1 MMATATLGD
10 WQFRISPES
19 VSFDFNVRTRSIP
32 TIGGK
37 VIQILGVD
45 VSEMTVNGSFGKG
58 GRVEQQRFL
67 EWCLA
72 RTRAQ
77 TEEDKAVVRFR
88 MPDKGWDFAVKI
100 KALTDSGGRSSVSLR
115 NDNIN
120 PQFTLVLHLEDDLQ
134 GITELKRAAEASYI
148 ASLSR
153 GVGWKRTEYN
163 GPLTSEEIIE
173 AKGGTLG
180 LVTFLRR

>member
-1 MMATATLGD
+1 MATATLGD
-10 WQFRISPES
+10 WEFRINPES

-45 VSEMTVNGSFGKG
+45 VSEMIVSGSFGKG

-67 EWCLA
+67 EWVIERA
-72 RTRAQ
+72 RAQ
-77 TEEDKAVVRFR
+77 AEEDKAIVRFR
-88 MPDKGWDFAVKI
+88 LPDKGWDFAVKI
-100 KALTDSGGRSSVSLR
+100 KSLSDGSSRSSVSLN
-115 NDNIN
+115 NDNTN
-120 PQFTLVLHLEDDLQ
+120 PQFSLVLHVEDDLQ
-134 GITELKRAAEASYI
+134 NVSELKRAAEASYI

-163 GPLTSEEIIE
+163 GPLTTEEVIE